1 MINNNLKKRDMACI
15 DNELMQSFR
24 NWFYRYIETF
34 SSSQKDVRENILLK
48 KMHTKRV
55 CEETLQIGR
64 KLGLKE
70 DELRFSELT
79 ALFHDI
85 GRFEQYAKYKTFAD
99 YKSENHAELGM
110 KILKKS
116 GVLNCLNDSLRDLVY
131 RIVSYHNR
139 ACLPDRETGRCL
151 FYTKLLR
158 DADKL
163 DIWKVL
169 TDYYL
174 RRDDVSNSAIEL
186 ELPDTPEI
194 SDKVY
199 EAVIN
204 KRIVDTHNIRN
215 LNDFKVLQIGWV
227 FDVNFKPALDAV
239 IYRNYI
245 ELICSVLPASEKV
258 KKIKRVVN
266 HYVEKQ
272 FVGEKVWHPFGN
284 KMQQTSC

>member
-1 MINNNLKKRDMACI
+1 LNSLQKEDMACI
-15 DNELMQSFR
+15 NNELMQYFR

-34 SSSQKDVRENILLK
+34 SSSQKNVRENILLK
-48 KMHTKRV
+48 KMHTNRV
-55 CEETLQIGR
+55 CEEILQIGR

-70 DELRFSELT
+70 DALRFSELT

-85 GRFEQYAKYKTFAD
+85 GRFEQYARYKTFAD

-116 GVLNCLNDSLRDLVY
+116 GVLNCLNDSLKDLVC

-174 RRDDVSNSAIEL
+174 RKDDVSYSAIEL

-204 KRIVDTHNIRN
+204 KRIVDTHHVRN

-227 FDVNFKPALDAV
+227 FDINFKPALDAV

-245 ELICSVLPASEKV
+245 EIICSVLPASEKV
-258 KKIKRVVN
+258 KKIKEVVN
-266 HYVEKQ
+266 HYVKKQ
-272 FVGEKVWHPFGN
+272 FLGEKVWHPSGN